1 MMWNTWANL
10 LTAIRLL
17 AIAPSVWAISM
28 DRWELAGALFCLAVA
43 TDLLDGPLARRY
55 NQASAMGGLFDHA
68 TDALFVSLNL
78 AALAWV
84 GLLNPWL
91 PGLVALA
98 FSQYIFDSRIIAGAA
113 LKTSFLGKNNGI
125 AYYVAVGIP
134 VIREALGFHWPPDH
148 WIALFGWLLVA
159 TTLASMTDRAI
170 AFLRNR

>member
-1 MMWNTWANL
+1 MWITWANL

-17 AIAPSVWAISM
+17 AIAPSVWAISTG
-28 DRWELAGALFCLAVA
+28 RWGIAGTLFALAVV

-55 NQASAMGGLFDHA
+55 HHASAMGGLFDHA

-78 AALAWV
+78 AALALV

-91 PGLVALA
+91 SGLVALA
-98 FSQYIFDSRIIAGAA
+98 FIQYMFDSRVIAGAA

-134 VIREALGFHWPPDH
+134 VIREALEFQWPADQ
-148 WIALFGWLLVA
+148 WIALLGWLLVA
-159 TTLASMTDRAI
+159 TTLTSMTDRAI
-170 AFLRNR
+170 AYSKSR